1 MRQMRSQTR
10 IAHLVSSLAALV
22 AAIAAIA
29 CASVRTFRPGD
40 ELRAGEGLLA
50 FQVRSESPL
59 QSIGID
65 GAYGEI
71 PLARHAGT
79 ELRVIALAA
88 GTYRW
93 SELVLT
99 DYIPAYGFLTFR
111 FSDDA
116 NLEFHVEPG
125 RINYMGMVDVYR
137 GDVFHVGI
145 RAIDR
150 TAIALGD
157 LRTQFPELVNQYP
170 IVYSGPARNVFLE
183 HYLAAK
189 GSAEAEPPR

>member
-1 MRQMRSQTR
+1 MRPRSPTR
-10 IAHLVSSLAALV
+10 IPRLVRSLAALV
-22 AAIAAIA
+22 AAVGAIA
-29 CASVRTFRPGD
+29 CGSVRAFRPGD
-40 ELRAGEGLLA
+40 ELLGSEGLLV
-50 FQVRSESPL
+50 FQVRSESQL
-59 QSIGID
+59 ESIRIG
-65 GAYGEI
+65 GAYGRI
-71 PLARHAGT
+71 PLARRAGT
-79 ELRVIALAA
+79 ELHVVALAA
-88 GTYRW
+88 GSYRW

-99 DYIPAYGFLTFR
+99 DYVPPYGFLTFR

-116 NLEFHVEPG
+116 NLEFHVERG
-125 RINYMGMVDVYR
+125 RINYVGMIDVYR

-157 LRTQFPELVNQYP
+157 LRTQFPDLVDRYP

-189 GSAEAEPPR
+189 RSAEAEPPR